1 MQFIYK
7 LFSNGCI
14 LLSVMKIRET
24 KLIAAFLFT
33 AVFLVSIPATG
44 QNTNNIED
52 MKKNP
57 QNYIEIQKWGF
68 YVAARVAIVHHL
80 KIKNNSSLTYK
91 RVKIRVDY
99 GSTSPTNY
107 GNTVSFEEAVLPIEL
122 PPDSTNTY
130 LKGGYPIGAGSTS
143 LLGKSIEVL
152 SADAFVN

>member
-1 MQFIYK
+1 
-7 LFSNGCI
+7 
-14 LLSVMKIRET
+14 MKKREI
-24 KLIAAFLFT
+24 KLITAFLFT
-33 AVFLVSIPATG
+33 AIFLFSFQAKG
-44 QNTNNIED
+44 QSVNEIED

-57 QNYIEIQKWGF
+57 QNYIEIEKWGF

-80 KIKNNSSLTYK
+80 VIKNKSPLTYK
-91 RVKIRVDY
+91 RVKIRVNY

-130 LKGGYPIGAGSTS
+130 LKGGYPIGAGSVS